1 MLAPEHENPYDGLA
15 PDLLPPTAGMELD
28 YRTTDATDKEA
39 RHATLRFFLAT
50 GGVGALVAFAVRAV
64 AESTATSLFLSV
76 VALLMTLHV
85 VSLYLN
91 GVPRAALIG
100 WSILGPAL
108 WLLSVVTTAGLHV
121 VLWLIAGALA
131 IQLAHSVVTHRA
143 MWMHAHPQL
152 DRPTRMRWRSVWKHA
167 TLRGTLRAFAS
178 PSASLRTAA
187 GAPKREVAAAEA
199 PAAPPVD
206 DPSLALLAPERR
218 ELQHY
223 YVALAFVL
231 VALLAATL
239 TAMLVPGPFFSGLAG
254 LLVYI
259 TALLI
264 YGAHQAHRLYPDA
277 TWIEVCR
284 IVYDAWSSW
293 FSYNYKQTVAPGVF
307 QSPAG
312 SMRRRFITTYYISL
326 MLALALVPV
335 CAYFPIPVLFYGNG
349 PWIDAGARSWVMS
362 EELDNPANRP
372 SSQSNVRVPEQV
384 LKHIPPSQREAYV
397 KARLATEEWN
407 ARRRAAAVRLQSYEG
422 YLLSTLQGMT
432 RGETFFFFSMT
443 ASVFACYAAI
453 GVFLL
458 STSFA
463 LGARRLLHHART
475 LEGNARAPGA
485 YQRVPQLSRWEAYV
499 DRLRQSRFRVMDS
512 KGRPVRECDHL
523 FFGCNPVVDYPILMD
538 RRILHEHAHITGDTG
553 SGKTALGIAPLAAQL
568 IGLPHTSVVI
578 IDLKGDAALFEA
590 ARIRVDD
597 VNGAVKRKKQMLRF
611 KWYTNHQGRHTFAF
625 NPFLQ
630 GHFRE
635 LTIQQKASILLQ
647 SLGLDYGEGFGP
659 SYFSAI
665 HRDTLVKVLREDQR
679 ISSFR
684 DLSRYFAVD
693 LRPRRKELNI
703 EKRQHEEGTHLYTV
717 VDLLAANHALN
728 ITAESAPN
736 PEVIRYQIDMS
747 AVVRRPHVV
756 YFYLSAP
763 LEESSARETA
773 KLALHSL
780 LTAAVHRGKSNHQ
793 VYVFVDE
800 FQQVV
805 STNIE
810 IVLRQA
816 RSHGISVILANQT
829 LSDLKKNENINL
841 IPTVQANTRL
851 RQVFS
856 ASDLAAQEMLSLG
869 SGEQSRYS
877 ATYGWTT
884 SRIGGESFSLSEQY
898 GPRIRR
904 DDVISFSDREQ
915 HSLVQITRGRG
926 WTQFGGRLFPVFSD
940 FHISQD
946 EYERRSDA
954 SWPGR
959 QPGTYVPP
967 RESAPAAIPPPR
979 ASAASAGTA
988 ASAIPPAAPK
998 PPAPPEQKDDLE
1010 ERLDNLF
1017 ASKEPPE

>member
-1 MLAPEHENPYDGLA
+1 M
-15 PDLLPPTAGMELD
+15 
-28 YRTTDATDKEA
+28 K
-39 RHATLRFFLAT
+39 
-50 GGVGALVAFAVRAV
+50 
-64 AESTATSLFLSV
+64 
-76 VALLMTLHV
+76 
-85 VSLYLN
+85 
-91 GVPRAALIG
+91 
-100 WSILGPAL
+100 
-108 WLLSVVTTAGLHV
+108 
-121 VLWLIAGALA
+121 
-131 IQLAHSVVTHRA
+131 
-143 MWMHAHPQL
+143 
-152 DRPTRMRWRSVWKHA
+152 
-167 TLRGTLRAFAS
+167 
-178 PSASLRTAA
+178 
-187 GAPKREVAAAEA
+187 
-199 PAAPPVD
+199 D

-223 YVALAFVL
+223 YVALGFVL

-239 TAMLVPGPFFSGLAG
+239 TAMMVPGPFFNGLAG

-264 YGAHQAHRLYPDA
+264 YGAQQARRLQPGA

-284 IVYDAWSSW
+284 HVYDAWASW
-293 FSYNYKQTVAPGVF
+293 FSYNAKQTVAPGVF

-312 SMRRRFITTYYISL
+312 SMHRRFITTYYISL
-326 MLALALVPV
+326 LLALALVPV

-349 PWIDAGARSWVMS
+349 PWIDAGTRSWLMS
-362 EELDNPANRP
+362 EEFETPAKRT
-372 SSQSNVRVPEQV
+372 SAQSTGLVPDHV
-384 LKHIPPSQREAYV
+384 LKQIPESQRGPYV
-397 KARLATEEWN
+397 KARQAAEELN
-407 ARRRAAAVRLQSYEG
+407 ARRRAAADRLQGYEG
-422 YLLSTLQGMT
+422 YLISTLQGMT
-432 RGETFFFFSMT
+432 RGETFFYFSMA
-443 ASVFACYAAI
+443 ASVLACYAAI

-475 LEGNARAPGA
+475 LEGTSTAPGA
-485 YQRVPQLSRWEAYV
+485 YQRVPRLSLWEAYV
-499 DRLRQSRFRVMDS
+499 DRLHRSRFQVMDS
-512 KGRPVRECDHL
+512 KGRRVRECDHL
-523 FFGCNPVVDYPILMD
+523 FLGCNPVVDYPILMD
-538 RRILHEHAHITGDTG
+538 RRILNEHAHITGDTG
-553 SGKTALGIAPLAAQL
+553 SGKTALGIAPLVAQL
-568 IGLPHTSVVI
+568 VGLPNTSVVI
-578 IDLKGDAALFEA
+578 IDLKGDLALFEA
-590 ARIRVDD
+590 ARIRVEEE
-597 VNGAVKRKKQMLRF
+597 NRKTKSKKGHLRF

-630 GHFRE
+630 GHFRD

-665 HRDTLVKVLREDQR
+665 HRDTLVKVLREDPR

-684 DLSRYFAVD
+684 DLGRYFAFD

-728 ITAESAPN
+728 VTADGAPN
-736 PEVIRYQIDMS
+736 GDVLQHPIDMS
-747 AVVRRPHVV
+747 AVVRQPHVV

-793 VYVFVDE
+793 VYVFIDE

-805 STNIE
+805 SQNIE

-856 ASDLAAQEMLSLG
+856 ASDIAAQEMLSLA
-869 SGEQSRYS
+869 SGEQSYYT

-884 SRIGGESFSLSEQY
+884 SRISGESFSLSEQY
-898 GPRIRR
+898 GPRMRPSDILHY
-904 DDVISFSDREQ
+904 SDRERY
-915 HSLVQITRGRG
+915 SIVQVTRGRG
-926 WTQFGGRLFPVFSD
+926 LTQFGGCSFPMVSD
-940 FHISQD
+940 FHIRFK
-946 EYERRSDA
+946 EFERRSGA
-954 SWPGR
+954 PWPQPR
-959 QPGTYVPP
+959 PGTMMQ
-967 RESAPAAIPPPR
+967 APAGNSEPR
-979 ASAASAGTA
+979 AKAGEVAAETA
-988 ASAIPPAAPK
+988 RTPHERSIEQRLQELETLFDEPEPK
-998 PPAPPEQKDDLE
+998 K
-1010 ERLDNLF
+1010 
-1017 ASKEPPE
+1017 